1 MNTVFVAARPKV
13 RVAVNGVL
21 PTPGQR
27 VSVRPAMLM
36 PYFSSS
42 EESKWLNPTGFRDS
56 VLNVAI
62 RVLFRNSIRNPCP
75 VRGRRR
81 IRHSV
86 FFLCVTFVT

>member
-1 MNTVFVAARPKV
+1 
-13 RVAVNGVL
+13 
-21 PTPGQR
+21 
-27 VSVRPAMLM
+27 MLM

-42 EESKWLNPTGFRDS
+42 EESKWLDPTGFRDS

-81 IRHSV
+81 IRQSV